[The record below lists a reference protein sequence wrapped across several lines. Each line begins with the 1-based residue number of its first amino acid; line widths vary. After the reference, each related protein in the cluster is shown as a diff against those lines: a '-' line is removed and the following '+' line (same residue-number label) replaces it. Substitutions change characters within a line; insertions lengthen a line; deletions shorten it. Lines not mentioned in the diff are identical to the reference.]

1 MIEIILAIISLLTS
15 CGWLVSGK
23 KYRQEVRAAQAEA
36 EQKEF
41 DVSKEYV
48 KEFRENIAKPL
59 QEEVQKLRS
68 AIEAVNTCSHRAEC
82 PVVDKLHEG
91 AQSRKL

>member
-1 MIEIILAIISLLTS
+1 MLQIILAALALIGN

-59 QEEVQKLRS
+59 QEEVQKLRA
-68 AIEAVNTCSHRAEC
+68 AIEAVNTCSHRDEC
-82 PVVDKLHEG
+82 PVVDRLHEI
-91 AQSRKL
+91 K